1 MIFVVSANFTDKKQY
16 TNSKVSYSHKRLPL
30 EAVNVVVSGLRDA
43 DVSYI
48 GITTCHLVSREQEHW
63 SLNNKAA
70 VVQHIGSCQCCNA
83 NTLNANFF

>member
-1 MIFVVSANFTDKKQY
+1 MIFVASANFTDEKQY
-16 TNSKVSYSHKRLPL
+16 TNSKVSYSHVPLPL
-30 EAVNVVVSGLRDA
+30 EVVSGLRDA

-63 SLNNKAA
+63 SLNNNKAA

-83 NTLNANFF
+83 NALIANFF